1 MFAIEPWTFPL
12 RDFLKPTIWF
22 NLLFLGLVASFVCFA
37 LWSWVIRKIGA
48 MKASN
53 YIYLNPVTTV
63 IASAIFLDEPMTIM
77 AYVGSA
83 LILVGVYVSNQAKG
97 I

>member
-1 MFAIEPWTFPL
+1 
-12 RDFLKPTIWF
+12 
-22 NLLFLGLVASFVCFA
+22 
-37 LWSWVIRKIGA
+37 

-53 YIYLNPVTTV
+53 YIYLNPITTV